1 MVHVLFDTISFTSI
15 IQHTS
20 KSMYFIEIKCQF
32 ELRLVVVVLTFK
44 STQFKQKVRETPVF
58 TLVLSTLKS

>member
-1 MVHVLFDTISFTSI
+1 
-15 IQHTS
+15 
-20 KSMYFIEIKCQF
+20 MYFTEIKCQF